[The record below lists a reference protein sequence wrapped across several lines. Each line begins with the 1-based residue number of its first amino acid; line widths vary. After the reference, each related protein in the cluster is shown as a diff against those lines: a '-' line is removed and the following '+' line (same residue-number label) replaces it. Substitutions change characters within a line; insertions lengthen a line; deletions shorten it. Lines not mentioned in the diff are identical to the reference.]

1 MGLWAHTEKGVCPL
15 AGKWWDQD
23 LNWVEPDPKAH
34 PLSISIP
41 TDMPLIGLPFAESS
55 PMSDGPSTPTPH
67 PFCMET
73 CDCTSGIFLTLLA
86 TNGEQLVFVECLLD
100 VGCAVC

>member
-1 MGLWAHTEKGVCPL
+1 MGLWAHVEKGVCPL

-34 PLSISIP
+34 PLSISVP

-55 PMSDGPSTPTPH
+55 PMSDGPFTPTHIPSAWR
-67 PFCMET
+67 PAIAPRGIS
-73 CDCTSGIFLTLLA
+73 DLTSNNT
-86 TNGEQLVFVECLLD
+86 EKH
-100 VGCAVC
+100 